1 MLVECLAFILCG
13 GLSKSSSQPSP
24 LQPGASIPTHI
35 DVRTKKRKRK
45 SNLLPRVV
53 VVKERRGLT
62 DPTDRVCNER

>member
-13 GLSKSSSQPSP
+13 GLSKSSSQP
-24 LQPGASIPTHI
+24 GASIPTHI
-35 DVRTKKRKRK
+35 DVRTKKKRKRK